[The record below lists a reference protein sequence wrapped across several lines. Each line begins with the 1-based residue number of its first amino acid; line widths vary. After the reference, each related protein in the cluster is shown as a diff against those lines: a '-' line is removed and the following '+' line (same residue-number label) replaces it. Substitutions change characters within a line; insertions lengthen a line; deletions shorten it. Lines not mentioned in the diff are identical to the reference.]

1 MITKDELKERFS
13 TEKVPFGSDFS
24 DMIDNCYN
32 NSVSGNVVFDDFLDF
47 KQYVK
52 CENLILTSQ
61 NGYSYR
67 ISVDNDGN
75 LVTTQI

>member
-1 MITKDELKERFS
+1 MIAKNELKEKFS
-13 TEKVPFGSDFS
+13 ETKVPFGSDFS
-24 DMIDNCYN
+24 ELIDSCYN
-32 NSVSGNVVFDDFLDF
+32 NSVSGNVVFDDFLEF

-67 ISVDNDGN
+67 IFVDNDGN
-75 LVTTQI
+75 VKTVEI